1 MTLRI
6 GFIGAGGIAR
16 RHLDVLA
23 GFNDVAVT
31 AVADPVLERAQ
42 DAAPSGARAYA
53 EAEAM
58 LEAEALD
65 ALWICV
71 PPFAHGAP
79 ERAAIARALPFFVEK
94 PLGVNSSVAEE
105 IAASV
110 AAAGLVTS
118 VGYHWRWMDQ
128 TDVARTALAQRPAR
142 LVNGYWL
149 DSTPPPRWWGRR
161 NESGGQ
167 ANEQTTHIF
176 DLARYLVGEVEDVT
190 AYAARTP
197 REAWP
202 EVDVDEASVAT
213 LRFRSGAVGTI
224 SSTCLLGWGHRVGLN
239 LFGDDLVIEL
249 NQGEVGVYGAVGTTE
264 AHAGLDPVAR
274 EDRAFLD
281 AVAGAGGEPLRCTY
295 ADALGTQRLTDAVRR
310 SAAIRAPVKLES

>member
-6 GFIGAGGIAR
+6 GFIGAGGIAH

-23 GFNDVAVT
+23 GFDAAVT
-31 AVADPVLERAQ
+31 AVADPALDRARE
-42 DAAPSGARAYA
+42 AAEPRGARAYA
-53 EAEAM
+53 DADAM
-58 LEAEALD
+58 LDAEALD

-79 ERAAIARALPFFVEK
+79 ERAALARGLPFFVEK
-94 PLGVNSSVAEE
+94 PLGVDAGAAEE
-105 IAASV
+105 V
-110 AAAGLVTS
+110 AAAVAKSGLVTA
-118 VGYHWRWMDQ
+118 VGYHWRWMDHV
-128 TDVARTALAQRPAR
+128 DVARAALAQRPAR

-161 NESGGQ
+161 DESGGQ

-176 DLARYLVGEVEDVT
+176 DLARYLVGEVAEVS

-202 EVDVDEASVAT
+202 DVDLDEASVAT

-249 NQGEVGVYGAVGTTE
+249 TQGEVGVYGAVGTTE
-264 AHAGLDPVAR
+264 THAGLDPVMR

-281 AVAGAGGEPLRCTY
+281 AVAGRDGEPLRCTY

-310 SAAIRAPVKLES
+310 SAATGAPVKLEA